1 MLTLAYASRPPGV
14 KREPSAIL
22 GLTRSGKERQDE
34 CILQTL
40 LIKGGKSSS
49 ELCHQARRPAGLTSQ

>member
-1 MLTLAYASRPPGV
+1 MLTLAYASRPLGV

-34 CILQTL
+34 RILQTL
-40 LIKGGKSSS
+40 L
-49 ELCHQARRPAGLTSQ
+49 

>member
-34 CILQTL
+34 RILQTL
-40 LIKGGKSSS
+40 LLKVGSLHLKNVTKP
-49 ELCHQARRPAGLTSQ
+49 EDLPD